1 MGLFDQVK
9 DKDGNTLTKKSTTS
23 TKSTKNT
30 PLDKARKEIT
40 DFLATT
46 EKKHGIKVNV
56 NVSHLKTLGD
66 SNLEDSFK
74 IISKPFKANTKVGKN
89 TIGVPYYKVYEPI
102 LFMESTNICE
112 EYTEL
117 TKDKNG
123 KVIEIVHN
131 AKDELQPKDKK
142 DS

>member
-1 MGLFDQVK
+1 MSLFNQVK
-9 DKDGNTLTKKSTTS
+9 DKNGQTLTKKSTTS

-30 PLDKARKEIT
+30 PLDKARKEIN
-40 DFLATT
+40 DFLVTT

-112 EYTEL
+112 EYTEIQV
-117 TKDKNG
+117 DKNG
-123 KVIEIVHN
+123 KKVEVLHK
-131 AKDELQPKDKK
+131 AKD
-142 DS
+142 

>member
-1 MGLFDQVK
+1 MSLFNQVK
-9 DKDGNTLTKKSTTS
+9 DKNGQVLTKKSSTS

-40 DFLATT
+40 EFLATT

-56 NVSHLKTLGD
+56 NVSHLKTCSD

-74 IISKPFKANTKVGKN
+74 IVSKPFQANTKVGKN

-112 EYTEL
+112 EYTEIQV
-117 TKDKNG
+117 DKNG
-123 KVIEIVHN
+123 KKVEVLHK
-131 AKDELQPKDKK
+131 AKDEIKTL
-142 DS
+142 

>member
-1 MGLFDQVK
+1 MSLFNQVK
-9 DKDGNTLTKKSTTS
+9 DKNGQTLTKKSTTS

-30 PLDKARKEIT
+30 PLDKARKEIN
-40 DFLATT
+40 DFLVTT

-112 EYTEL
+112 EYTEIQV
-117 TKDKNG
+117 DKNG
-123 KVIEIVHN
+123 KKVEVLHK
-131 AKDELQPKDKK
+131 AKDEIKNP
-142 DS
+142 

>member
-1 MGLFDQVK
+1 MSLFNQVK
-9 DKDGNTLTKKSTTS
+9 DKNGQTLTKKSTTS

-30 PLDKARKEIT
+30 PLDKARKEIN
-40 DFLATT
+40 DFLVTT

-112 EYTEL
+112 EYTEIQV
-117 TKDKNG
+117 DKNG
-123 KVIEIVHN
+123 KKVEVLHK
-131 AKDELQPKDKK
+131 AKDEIKTP
-142 DS
+142 

>member
-9 DKDGNTLTKKSTTS
+9 DKDGNTLTKKTTTT

-30 PLDKARKEIT
+30 PLDKARKDIT
-40 DFLATT
+40 EFIATN
-46 EKKHGIKVNV
+46 EKKHGIRVNV
-56 NVSHLKTLGD
+56 NVSHLKTCSD

-89 TIGVPYYKVYEPI
+89 TIGVPYYKVYEPV

-112 EYTEL
+112 EYTEV

-123 KVIEIVHN
+123 KVIEIVHS
-131 AKDELQPKDKK
+131 AKDEIKT
-142 DS
+142 S